1 MPKITIQGESFEVP
15 SPYEPGHV
23 CTAAE
28 AEMLNQKFRE
38 RIRAKF
44 SQRVKDFWEKVPG
57 WHQKLQEELDEI
69 SASYSLNGLDPV
81 HVEAFCIAISIVKT
95 NLRAA
100 GKNVS
105 DYARSALTTMA
116 EEVLAGPQR
125 GEITLMARER
135 VVALQKAAK
144 AELERKDAHNR

>member
-1 MPKITIQGESFEVP
+1 MTKITIQGETFTCIG
-15 SPYEPGHV
+15 PYNPGHV
-23 CTAAE
+23 CTATE
-28 AEMLNQKFRE
+28 AEILNQKFRE

-69 SASYSLNGLDPV
+69 TAGYSLNGLDPV
-81 HVEAFCIAISIVKT
+81 QIEAFCIALSIVKT

-116 EEVLAGPQR
+116 EEVLQGPQR
-125 GEITLMARER
+125 GEIALMARER